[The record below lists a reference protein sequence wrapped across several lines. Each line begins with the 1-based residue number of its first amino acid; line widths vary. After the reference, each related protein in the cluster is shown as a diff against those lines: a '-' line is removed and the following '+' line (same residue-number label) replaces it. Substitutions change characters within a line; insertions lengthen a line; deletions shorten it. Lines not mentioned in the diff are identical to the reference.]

1 MSVNNLM
8 VSLEFADVVLPVA
21 QDESGRDVVPL
32 KPITDVFGL
41 QWERQRKRVQEPEK
55 QRRLGTCTV
64 QMYGAGQQ
72 REMVCIRIDR
82 VATYLFSLSA
92 ESIRSAG
99 NEDGAAYLERKQEEW
114 DNVLHAYEQHVG
126 GTIRIS
132 QRSKQVRDLALIAR
146 VHKAT
151 DDPKIRSY
159 LAATADQLATDLG
172 LPHQSDLPMQATTT

>member
-1 MSVNNLM
+1 MSVNTLM
-8 VSLEFADVVLPVA
+8 VSLEFAGVVLPVA

-32 KPITDVFGL
+32 KPIADVFGL
-41 QWERQRKRVQEPEK
+41 KWEAQRIKVQTPGM
-55 QRRLGTCTV
+55 QRRLGTCTPDV
-64 QMYGAGQQ
+64 GGAGQQ
-72 REMVCIRIDR
+72 REMVCIRVDR
-82 VATYLFSLSA
+82 VATYLFSLSV

-126 GTIRIS
+126 GTIRIGR
-132 QRSKQVRDLALIAR
+132 RSKQVRDLALIAR

-159 LAATADQLATDLG
+159 LAATADQLAKDLD
-172 LPHQSDLPMQATTT
+172 LPHQSELPMGASAT